1 MTSGSCIEKGANN
14 GGLIGLKVLSMTA
27 KLVVAF
33 LFSFFNSEELML
45 MLLSPWYAFR
55 DFKIPDT
62 SHQ

>member
-33 LFSFFNSEELML
+33 LFSFLIV
-45 MLLSPWYAFR
+45 LSPWYAFR